1 MTERANLEDQLN
13 QIQGDLDKASHAF
26 ESSVETLTELLG
38 TRDTERINAA
48 KDAMQ
53 MWSEKVRILTEE
65 RRGTQRALEHLNTR
79 ELTRG
84 AIGAARASSR
94 AAWATFWVALFAMIA
109 STTSTIMAAVI
120 VSAQ

>member
-65 RRGTQRALEHLNTR
+65 RRGTQRALE
-79 ELTRG
+79 
-84 AIGAARASSR
+84 